1 MGEWIRDSEGR
12 IKVEGKLQKWPEN
25 FDRAR
30 MRYCYKVKKLVQK
43 AASEL
48 MSIVIVT
55 HGDALA
61 AVVGLMKEN
70 WNIGKVDYTSYA
82 ICSRQVKVMEKGTN
96 TNVAADEPIYVN

>member
-1 MGEWIRDSEGR
+1 
-12 IKVEGKLQKWPEN
+12 
-25 FDRAR
+25 

-70 WNIGKVDYTSYA
+70 WDIGKVAYTSYA
-82 ICSRQVKVMEKGTN
+82 VCSRQVKVMEKGTN
-96 TNVAADEPIYVN
+96 TNIAGDEPVYAHPEEWTIEVSSGFQYKPFQGQMAKQAH